1 MSPDDQRPRL
11 PRSPTPFHRTDSA
24 IAVSTKTAK
33 RPVRQQQPER
43 PEPHWFLSLSCQFR
57 STAPVASVLPRTPT
71 LAEQKP
77 RRPSDGPVPP
87 ARAARR
93 LLDRFV
99 ERQQEHSSP

>member
-33 RPVRQQQPER
+33 RPVRPQQPER
-43 PEPHWFLSLSCQFR
+43 AEPHWFLSLSCQFR
-57 STAPVASVLPRTPT
+57 STAPVASVLPPTPT

-77 RRPSDGPVPP
+77 KQPSDGPVPP
-87 ARAARR
+87 TRASVRR
-93 LLDRFV
+93 PHRFAGP
-99 ERQQEHSSP
+99 RQEQSYP